1 MKQLLLTLL
10 IATGI
15 ATLSPV
21 SGQPLQGG
29 VEQVE
34 ILPVLNLQLLQPKAD
49 DRGLSFKQNC
59 TCFDPAKLN
68 WASADG
74 RWKLTEGDKWLLD
87 FGSKSQELE
96 QAVKTIKHFGFTELC
111 TLGKISNGS
120 PQMQY
125 FLVDGAAPSGSD
137 LTGEDAISFD
147 LSKVKAEQI
156 RGTWKITEGD
166 HWMLDF
172 GTDEEAARHAEEVIH
187 HYGFTNECFIGRPNA
202 PMMYFRK

>member
-1 MKQLLLTLL
+1 MKRFLSILL
-10 IATGI
+10 IASI
-15 ATLSPV
+15 ATLSPA

-34 ILPVLNLQLLQPKAD
+34 ILPVLNLQLLQPKTD
-49 DRGLSFKQNC
+49 ERGLSFKQNC
-59 TCFDPAKLN
+59 TCFEPAHL
-68 WASADG
+68 ASASNDG
-74 RWKLTEGDKWLLD
+74 RLRLVEGDKWLLD
-87 FGSKSQELE
+87 FGSKSQEIE

-111 TLGKISNGS
+111 TLGKGSNGS

-125 FLVDGAAPSGSD
+125 FLVNGAAPSGSG

-147 LSKVKAEQI
+147 LTKVKAEQI
-156 RGTWKITEGD
+156 KGTWKITEGD

-172 GTDEEAARHAEEVIH
+172 GTDEEAAKHAEEVIH
-187 HYGFTNECFIGRPNA
+187 HYGFTNECFVGRPNA